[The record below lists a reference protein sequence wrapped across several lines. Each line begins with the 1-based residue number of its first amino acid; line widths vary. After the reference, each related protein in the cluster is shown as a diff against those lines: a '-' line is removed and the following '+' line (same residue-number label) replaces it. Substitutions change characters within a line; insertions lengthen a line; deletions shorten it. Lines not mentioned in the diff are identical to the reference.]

1 MSAQVSTHPFDQNTT
16 EHDRM
21 EIELFFENFFFIILN
36 ERGDK
41 NMYMWKFSWGIIMK
55 NKKI

>member
-1 MSAQVSTHPFDQNTT
+1 MISERSGERSSLRSKHNRT
-16 EHDRM
+16 
-21 EIELFFENFFFIILN
+21 EIELFFKKMFFYIILN